1 MKKILHSVFTKLLFI
16 LLITGICI
24 NLSVTGFM
32 QQMVKKNEPA
42 KQKNII
48 HHLTY
53 IIQEI
58 GNPPDFDRAKR
69 ISQQLTFNIRYE
81 SPTLSWSTS
90 DALLPPPP
98 LKLQSAKEYPNFQ
111 MGEEGGHRFFI
122 FNQGEGRFIF
132 ELGRGFEWDILD
144 MKAVVQLIALLSMI
158 LIGAY
163 LSIRWIL
170 SPVRGLT
177 EGVREVGK
185 GNLDYRLSLKRSD
198 ELGEL
203 AQAFNA
209 MTERIRTMLRAKEQ
223 LMLDVSHELRSP
235 LTRMKVALESLPEG
249 YIKKSIE
256 EDVVEMETMVAE
268 VLQTARSHYMHGQ
281 LNLQRINMA
290 QLLRGALSSFK
301 NQPPGIEAVGI
312 PDRVELLIDPDRV
325 KSVLKNILDNAV
337 KYSCNTSKP
346 LQVSMENQRSY
357 VVIRIQD
364 NGVGIPEDELPYI
377 FEPFYRVDKSRSK
390 DTGGYGLGLSLCKTV
405 MEAHHGKIEVESA
418 PKSGTTV
425 FLFFPDSKNEESL
438 E

>member
-1 MKKILHSVFTKLLFI
+1 MKKVLRSVFTKLLLV
-16 LLITGICI
+16 LLAAGICI
-24 NLSVTGFM
+24 DLSVTGFM
-32 QQMVKKNEPA
+32 QQMVEKNKPA

-53 IIQEI
+53 IVQEI
-58 GNPPDFDRAKR
+58 GHPPDFERAKKVA
-69 ISQQLTFNIRYE
+69 QQLTFNIRYE
-81 SPTLSWSTS
+81 SPTQTWSTS
-90 DALLPPPP
+90 ESLSPLPPI
-98 LKLQSAKEYPNFQ
+98 KLQSAKEYPDFQ
-111 MGEEGGHRFFI
+111 MGEDRGRRFFI

-132 ELGRGFEWDILD
+132 ELGRGFDWDLLD
-144 MKAVVQLIALLSMI
+144 MGAVLRLVALLSMI
-158 LIGAY
+158 LAAAY

-209 MTERIRTMLRAKEQ
+209 MAERIRTMLRAKEQ

-281 LNLQRINMA
+281 LNLQRVNLA
-290 QLLRGALSSFK
+290 ELLRGVLSSF
-301 NQPPGIEAVGI
+301 NGQPPGIEAGTL
-312 PDRVELLIDPDRV
+312 PDRIELSVDPDRV
-325 KSVLKNILDNAV
+325 KSVFKNVLENAV
-337 KYSCNTSKP
+337 KYSCNISKP
-346 LQVSMENQRSY
+346 LKVSMENRKPY
-357 VVIRIQD
+357 VVVRVQD
-364 NGVGIPEDELPYI
+364 NGIGIPEDELPFI

-418 PKSGTTV
+418 AESGTTV
-425 FLFFPDSKNEESL
+425 SLFFPDSKNGRSSE
-438 E
+438 